1 MSVYGDIVDGVL
13 SQSGRT
19 GSSNKKIVSD
29 KAEGVLKTINQRMQN
44 LTLEDREEVPI
55 PASTNTVTLP
65 KHVFKV
71 IEMGEYD
78 SETDRIKVVW
88 TEVSLEQYHDYYA
101 HHQSI
106 PSWKGE
112 RRYAFHP
119 PTNDG
124 ALVVAILPTTD
135 VQITALVRCYMLL
148 TTSNFHKLKND
159 YVLESGIIARLPGWF
174 PKAWQAAR
182 VDHEKEIQQLKLVT
196 GGIQPAI
203 ALRNSPSTERH
214 RRDVSFFT
222 T

>member
-1 MSVYGDIVDGVL
+1 MSVFSDIVDGVQ
-13 SQSGRT
+13 SQSGQT
-19 GSSNKKIVSD
+19 GSTNRKIID
-29 KAEGVLKTINQRMQN
+29 DEADGVLETINLRMQN
-44 LTLEDREEVPI
+44 LMVEDREQVTI

-78 SETDRIKVVW
+78 STTDRIKVPW
-88 TEVSLEQYHDYYA
+88 DEISLEQYHDYYA

-119 PTNDG
+119 PNNDG

-135 VQITALVRCYMLL
+135 EQITALVRCYMLL
-148 TTSNFHKLKND
+148 TSSNFHKVKNR
-159 YVLESGIIARLPGWF
+159 YVLKSGIISRLPKWF

-182 VDHEKEIQQLKLVT
+182 VDFNRELQQLKLVT

-203 ALRNSPSTERH
+203 ALRNSPSTEGH
-214 RRDVSFFT
+214 RRDVRFFT